1 MSDVQPLE
9 GKRRVRSRSGN
20 DRREAT
26 SSDHEGASRDWTIK
40 SLPPE
45 TVDVSREAARRAGM
59 KINAWVGKALEA
71 AAANLSQ
78 PAQIARGEVRPTE
91 DEVVQLEYSILKEI
105 HDLKAQNESLV
116 QTVNGISSMLIKMYS
131 KID

>member
-9 GKRRVRSRSGN
+9 GKRRVRSKGGNLEKARSDN
-20 DRREAT
+20 DT
-26 SSDHEGASRDWTIK
+26 RDWTIK
-40 SLPPE
+40 SLSPE
-45 TVDVSREAARRAGM
+45 TVEVSREAARRSGM

-71 AAANLSQ
+71 AAASEIPVGAMSGDTTN
-78 PAQIARGEVRPTE
+78 RNDNEVI
-91 DEVVQLEYSILKEI
+91 QLEQSILREI
-105 HDLKAQNESLV
+105 SDLKAQNESLV